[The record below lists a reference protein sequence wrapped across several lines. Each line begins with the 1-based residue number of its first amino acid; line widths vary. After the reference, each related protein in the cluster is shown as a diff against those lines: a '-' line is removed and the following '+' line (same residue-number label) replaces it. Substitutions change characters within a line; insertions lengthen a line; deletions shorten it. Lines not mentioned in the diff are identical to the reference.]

1 MIFKQWRFE
10 GDCTS
15 DDGKHTI
22 DRLGE
27 PLICARCGAVATE
40 IVDAVQAYNTRR
52 EHEAEA
58 R

>member
-1 MIFKQWRFE
+1 MIFKQWRFDD
-10 GDCTS
+10 DCTS

-27 PLICARCGAVATE
+27 PLICARCGVLATE
-40 IVDAVQAYNTRR
+40 IVDMVQAHNTRR